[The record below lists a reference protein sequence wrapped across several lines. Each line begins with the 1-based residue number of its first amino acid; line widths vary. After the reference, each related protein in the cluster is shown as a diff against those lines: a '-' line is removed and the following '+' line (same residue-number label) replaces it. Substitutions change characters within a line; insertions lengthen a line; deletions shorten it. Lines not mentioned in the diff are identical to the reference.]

1 MYVITAVTTLT
12 TLHVDKGLRDEV
24 DTENYISS
32 KNNLSKV
39 HLGEF

>member
-1 MYVITAVTTLT
+1 MSFITTVTTLT
-12 TLHVDKGLRDEV
+12 SLHVDKGLRDEV
-24 DTENYISS
+24 DRVNYISS